1 MKNNIKDHI
10 ASILS
15 VIIALAVSFLS
26 TQNSNQHSYILFICM
41 SSIFMIHWIIF
52 IPSYIFKT
60 EKYYDITGT
69 IAYLSMILVA
79 LYFII
84 IVNGEE
90 LSIRSLVSTLLV
102 LTWAVRLGIFLLL
115 RVVKAGEDKR
125 FENVK
130 LSFSKFL
137 MYFTISS
144 LWVFLTTVNFLTMLL
159 HNSTLINDIFFLL
172 GLLIWII
179 GFIIEVVADEQK
191 RRFKLNLDNKGKFI
205 SSGLWS
211 YSRHPNYFGEIL
223 LWIGMAIISL
233 PVLLGWEYITLISP
247 LFVYMLLTKMS
258 GIPIL
263 EKQSNERWGNQSDY
277 QNYKK
282 ITPILFPFKKNHEI
296 ID

>member
-15 VIIALAVSFLS
+15 VIIALVVSFLS

-102 LTWAVRLGIFLLL
+102 LIWAVRLGIFLLL

-144 LWVFLTTVNFLTMLL
+144 LWVFLTTINFLTMLL
-159 HNSTLINDIFFLL
+159 HNSVLINDIFFLL

-282 ITPILFPFKKNHEI
+282 ITPILFPFKKI
-296 ID
+296 MQ

>member
-15 VIIALAVSFLS
+15 VIIALVVSFLS
-26 TQNSNQHSYILFICM
+26 IQNSNQHSYILVICM

-69 IAYLSMILVA
+69 IAYLSMILIA

-102 LTWAVRLGIFLLL
+102 LIWAVRLGIFLLL

-144 LWVFLTTVNFLTMLL
+144 LWVFLTTINFLTMLL
-159 HNSTLINDIFFLL
+159 HNSVLINDIFFLL

-191 RRFKLNLDNKGKFI
+191 RKFKLNLDNKGKFI

-282 ITPILFPFKKNHEI
+282 ITPILFPFKKI
-296 ID
+296 MQ

>member
-15 VIIALAVSFLS
+15 VIIALVVSFLS

-102 LTWAVRLGIFLLL
+102 LIWAVRLGIFLLL

-144 LWVFLTTVNFLTMLL
+144 LWVFLTTINFLTMLL
-159 HNSTLINDIFFLL
+159 HNSVLINDIFFLL
-172 GLLIWII
+172 GLLIWIF

-258 GIPIL
+258 GIPIV
-263 EKQSNERWGNQSDY
+263 KHAPRSGKNFV
-277 QNYKK
+277 K
-282 ITPILFPFKKNHEI
+282 PI
-296 ID
+296 

>member
-15 VIIALAVSFLS
+15 VIIALVVSFLS

-102 LTWAVRLGIFLLL
+102 LIWAVRLGIFLLL

-144 LWVFLTTVNFLTMLL
+144 LWVFLTTINFLTMLL
-159 HNSTLINDIFFLL
+159 HNSVLINDIFFLL
-172 GLLIWII
+172 GLLIWIF

-263 EKQSNERWGNQSDY
+263 EKQSDERWGNKSDY

-282 ITPILFPFKKNHEI
+282 ITPVLFPFKKNHEK

>member
-26 TQNSNQHSYILFICM
+26 TNNVLENQNSDILFLCM
-41 SSIFMIHWIIF
+41 FCIFLIHWLIF
-52 IPSYIFKT
+52 IPSFLFKT

-69 IAYLSMILVA
+69 IAYISIILVA

-84 IVNGEE
+84 IVNGES
-90 LSIRSLVSTLLV
+90 LSIRSAVSTFLV
-102 LTWAVRLGIFLLL
+102 LIWALRLGIFLLL
-115 RVVKAGEDKR
+115 RVAKAGEDKR
-125 FENVK
+125 FKNVK
-130 LSFSKFL
+130 SSFSKFL

-144 LWVFLTTVNFLTMLL
+144 LWVFLTTINFLTMLL
-159 HNSTLINDIFFLL
+159 HNSILINDAFFFF
-172 GLLIWII
+172 GLLVWII
-179 GFIIEVVADEQK
+179 GFIIEVIADEQK
-191 RRFKLNLDNKGKFI
+191 RRFKLNPNNKGAFI

-233 PVLLGWEYITLISP
+233 SSLEGLQYITLISP
-247 LFVYMLLTKMS
+247 LFVYILLTKMS

-263 EKQSNERWGNQSDY
+263 ENQSNERWGNQSDY

-282 ITPILFPFKKNHEI
+282 ITPILFPFSKRL
-296 ID
+296 

>member
-15 VIIALAVSFLS
+15 VIIALVVSFLS

-102 LTWAVRLGIFLLL
+102 LIWAVRLGIFLLL

-144 LWVFLTTVNFLTMLL
+144 LWVFLTTINFLTMLL
-159 HNSTLINDIFFLL
+159 HNSVLINDIFFLL
-172 GLLIWII
+172 GLLIWIF

-282 ITPILFPFKKNHEI
+282 ITPILFPFKKI
-296 ID
+296 MQ

>member
-26 TQNSNQHSYILFICM
+26 TNNVLENQYSDILFLCM
-41 SSIFMIHWIIF
+41 FCIFLIHWLIF
-52 IPSYIFKT
+52 IPSFLFKT

-69 IAYLSMILVA
+69 IAYISMILVA

-84 IVNGEE
+84 IVNGES
-90 LSIRSLVSTLLV
+90 LSIRSAVSTFLV
-102 LTWAVRLGIFLLL
+102 LIWALRLGIFLLL

-125 FENVK
+125 FKNVK
-130 LSFSKFL
+130 SSFSKFL

-144 LWVFLTTVNFLTMLL
+144 LWVFLTTINFLTMLL
-159 HNSTLINDIFFLL
+159 HNSILINDAFFFF
-172 GLLIWII
+172 GLLVWII
-179 GFIIEVVADEQK
+179 GFIIEVIADEQK
-191 RRFKLNLDNKGKFI
+191 RRFKLNPNNKGAFI

-233 PVLLGWEYITLISP
+233 PVLRGWEFITLISP
-247 LFVYMLLTKMS
+247 LFVYILLTKMS

-263 EKQSNERWGNQSDY
+263 ENQSNERWGNQSDY

-282 ITPILFPFKKNHEI
+282 ITPILFPFSKRL
-296 ID
+296 

>member
-15 VIIALAVSFLS
+15 VIIALVVSFLS

-90 LSIRSLVSTLLV
+90 LSIRSLVSTFLV
-102 LTWAVRLGIFLLL
+102 LIWAVRLGIFLLL

-144 LWVFLTTVNFLTMLL
+144 LWVFLTTINFLTMLL
-159 HNSTLINDIFFLL
+159 HNSVLINDIFFLL

-205 SSGLWS
+205 STGLWS

-282 ITPILFPFKKNHEI
+282 ITPILFPFKKI
-296 ID
+296 MQ

>member
-15 VIIALAVSFLS
+15 VIIALVVSFLS

-102 LTWAVRLGIFLLL
+102 LIWAVRLGIFLLL

-144 LWVFLTTVNFLTMLL
+144 LWVFLTTINFLTMLL
-159 HNSTLINDIFFLL
+159 HNSVLINDIFFLL
-172 GLLIWII
+172 GLLIWIF

-263 EKQSNERWGNQSDY
+263 EKQSDERWGNKSDY

-282 ITPILFPFKKNHEI
+282 ITPILFPFKKI
-296 ID
+296 MQ

>member
-1 MKNNIKDHI
+1 MKNNIKDYI

-15 VIIALAVSFLS
+15 VLIAIAVSFLS
-26 TQNSNQHSYILFICM
+26 TYNALESQNSHILFLCM
-41 SSIFMIHWIIF
+41 LCIFMIHWLIF
-52 IPSYIFKT
+52 IPSFLFKT
-60 EKYYDITGT
+60 EKFYDITGT
-69 IAYLSMILVA
+69 AAYLSMIFIA

-84 IVNGEE
+84 MVNGEN
-90 LSIRSLVSTLLV
+90 LSIRSIVTTLLV
-102 LTWAVRLGIFLLL
+102 LIWACRLGIFLLL

-144 LWVFLTTVNFLTMLL
+144 LWVFLTTINFLTMLL
-159 HNSTLINDIFFLL
+159 HNSILINDIFFFL
-172 GLLIWII
+172 GLLVWIA

-191 RRFKLNLDNKGKFI
+191 RRFKLNPNNKGAFI

-233 PVLLGWEYITLISP
+233 PVLRGWEFITLISP
-247 LFVYMLLTKMS
+247 LFVYILLTKMS

-263 EKQSNERWGNQSDY
+263 ENQSNERWGNQSDY

-282 ITPILFPFKKNHEI
+282 ITPILFPFKKKL
-296 ID
+296 

>member
-15 VIIALAVSFLS
+15 VIIALVVSFLS

-90 LSIRSLVSTLLV
+90 LSIRSLVSTFLV
-102 LTWAVRLGIFLLL
+102 LIWAVRLGIFLLL

-144 LWVFLTTVNFLTMLL
+144 LWVFLTTINFLTMLL
-159 HNSTLINDIFFLL
+159 HNSALINDIFFLL

-205 SSGLWS
+205 STGLWS

-282 ITPILFPFKKNHEI
+282 ITPILFPFKKI
-296 ID
+296 MQ

>member
-1 MKNNIKDHI
+1 MKNNIKDYI

-15 VIIALAVSFLS
+15 VVIAIAVSFLS
-26 TQNSNQHSYILFICM
+26 TYNALESQNSYILFLCM
-41 SSIFMIHWIIF
+41 FCIFMIHWLIF
-52 IPSYIFKT
+52 IPSFLFKT

-69 IAYLSMILVA
+69 AAYISMILVA

-84 IVNGEE
+84 MVNGEN
-90 LSIRSLVSTLLV
+90 LSIRSIVTTLLV
-102 LTWAVRLGIFLLL
+102 LIWACRLGIFLLL

-144 LWVFLTTVNFLTMLL
+144 LWVFLTTINFLTMLL
-159 HNSTLINDIFFLL
+159 HNSILINDIFFFL
-172 GLLIWII
+172 GLLVWIA

-191 RRFKLNLDNKGKFI
+191 RRFKLNSNNKGAFI

-211 YSRHPNYFGEIL
+211 YSRHPNYLGEIL

-233 PVLLGWEYITLISP
+233 PVLQGWEFITLISP
-247 LFVYMLLTKMS
+247 LFVYILLTKMS

-263 EKQSNERWGNQSDY
+263 ENQSNERWGNQSDY

-282 ITPILFPFKKNHEI
+282 ITPILFPFRKRL
-296 ID
+296 

>member
-15 VIIALAVSFLS
+15 VIIALVVSFLS
-26 TQNSNQHSYILFICM
+26 TQNSNQHSYILFICI

-102 LTWAVRLGIFLLL
+102 LIWAVRLGIFLLL

-144 LWVFLTTVNFLTMLL
+144 LWVFLTTINFLTMLL
-159 HNSTLINDIFFLL
+159 HNSVLINDIFFLL

-205 SSGLWS
+205 STGLWS

-282 ITPILFPFKKNHEI
+282 ITPILFPFKKI
-296 ID
+296 MQ